1 MKRDIHGTT
10 QPNVGS
16 VARDHLANE
25 RTYLAWLR
33 TGMSVAAVGVAVAKF
48 APDRG
53 GHAVASGLILVVA
66 GLLVSAYGTFRY
78 RSVGRQID
86 AGVFAPA
93 VSGAI
98 GTAGVVIFLAAI
110 AVVILI

>member
-33 TGMSVAAVGVAVAKF
+33 TGMSVAAIGVAVAKF

-53 GHAVASGLILVVA
+53 GNAVASGLILIVA
-66 GLLVSAYGTFRY
+66 GLLVSGYGTFRY
-78 RSVGRQID
+78 RNVGRQIE

-93 VSGAI
+93 AFGAI
-98 GTAGVVIFLAAI
+98 GTASVVMVLAAV